1 MKNKKKLAI
10 TTAFVLLVTSGV
22 TFTLCQ
28 KRNKDYA
35 RYVNR
40 EIHGSID
47 DDYLLCAH
55 RGFSS
60 LAVENTKEALAKANE
75 SDYVDYIEF
84 DIHMSKDK
92 KFVLSHDD
100 TLFTKEGDFID
111 IGSSMYDELM
121 NMTFVYSSAYYR
133 YYFWN
138 SFEDIMISRRNKK
151 LFHDYFKL
159 IDLHDAIKECSD
171 KKIIIDLKF
180 ANKDIIEYVTMLKK
194 ELEHIDTSNIV
205 FQSLNIDGIKYLQ
218 DNSSYTCAVLIS
230 NEKDLYRIN
239 EFNNVGI
246 KYQLV
251 TDDLINELV
260 KLNKK
265 IAIWTV
271 NDSREFDSVI
281 DKLGDN
287 YQDIVYI
294 SNNPDIIF
302 TKLEE
307 REKKLV
313 K

>member
-1 MKNKKKLAI
+1 MKNNKKLAI

-22 TFTLCQ
+22 TFSLCQ
-28 KRNKDYA
+28 KRNKDYV

-47 DDYLLCAH
+47 DEYLLCAH

-60 LAVENTKEALAKANE
+60 LAVENTREALIKANE
-75 SDYVDYIEF
+75 SDYIDFIEF
-84 DIHMSKDK
+84 DIHMTKDK
-92 KFVLSHDD
+92 KFILSHDD
-100 TLFTKEGDFID
+100 KLVSEDGSFIN
-111 IGSSMYDELM
+111 IGSSTYDELM
-121 NMTFVYSSAYYR
+121 NMTYIYSSSYYR
-133 YYFWN
+133 YFFWN
-138 SFEDIMISRRNKK
+138 KFEDIMINQRKQK
-151 LFHDYFKL
+151 LYHEFFKI

-180 ANKDIIEYVTMLKK
+180 ADKDIEEYVTMLKK
-194 ELEHIDTSNIV
+194 ELKHVDTSNII

-218 DNSSYTCAVLIS
+218 DNSDYTCAALIS
-230 NEKDLYRIN
+230 NEKDLYRIS
-239 EFNNVGI
+239 EFDYVGI
-246 KYQLV
+246 RYQLI

-265 IAIWTV
+265 IAIWTI
-271 NDSREFDSVI
+271 NDSNEFDSVI

-287 YQDIVYI
+287 YQEIVYI

-307 REKKLV
+307 KKLV